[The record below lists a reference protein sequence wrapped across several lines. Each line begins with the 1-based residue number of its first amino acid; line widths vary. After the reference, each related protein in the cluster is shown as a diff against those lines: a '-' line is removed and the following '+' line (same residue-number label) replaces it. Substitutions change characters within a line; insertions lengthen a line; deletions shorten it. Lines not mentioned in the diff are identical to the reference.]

1 MDPNI
6 REKVNTIIE
15 KIKELR
21 SQGINESYEL
31 EMYFIHNMTEFFDN
45 YPYIIK
51 RLCREENQ
59 DNTFLFKMIDMLE
72 KVNVGEKSL
81 ASVELNLSEEL
92 AGKYLYPVLQ
102 KENEAKAAQEKE
114 KTD

>member
-31 EMYFIHNMTEFFDN
+31 EMYFIHNMTEFFDD

-59 DNTFLFKMIDMLE
+59 DNDFLFKMIDMVE
-72 KVNVGEKSL
+72 EINKGEKSL
-81 ASVELNLSEEL
+81 ASVEMSLGNEL
-92 AGKYLYPVLQ
+92 AEKFLYPVIK
-102 KENEAKAAQEKE
+102 KENDKK
-114 KTD
+114 D